1 MTHVI
6 IEFSQFLFR
15 EIRMTPSAPPP
26 GRRERNKQE
35 KLERITR
42 AASDLF
48 SRHGVDEVTTQQI
61 AEAADV
67 GAGTLF
73 LYARTKGELLLLAQ
87 NAAYA
92 RSLDEGIRASSA
104 ASTALDAVVAV
115 LEPIVHCNR
124 AQVENGRTYLREMA
138 FGDATEPHHAEA
150 LAIVARTEEA
160 VAGIVERLTSATTS
174 DAAALA
180 HVVSAVMMLAMSS
193 AVDESVPDDE
203 IVAGVRRQLEV
214 VLPR

>member
-1 MTHVI
+1 MT
-6 IEFSQFLFR
+6 S
-15 EIRMTPSAPPP
+15 SAPPL

-73 LYARTKGELLLLAQ
+73 LYAKTKGELLLLAQ

-92 RSLDEGIRASSA
+92 RSLDEGIRASSSA
-104 ASTALDAVVAV
+104 TTALDAVVAV

-160 VAGIVERLTSATTS
+160 VAGIVARLTSATPS
-174 DAAALA
+174 DAAAFA

-214 VLPR
+214 ILPR

>member
-1 MTHVI
+1 MSSTI
-6 IEFSQFLFR
+6 S
-15 EIRMTPSAPPP
+15 SP

-35 KLERITR
+35 KLDRITR

-48 SRHGVDEVTTQQI
+48 SRFGVDEVTTQQI

-87 NAAYA
+87 NAAYS
-92 RSLDEGIRASSA
+92 RSLDEGIRASSS

-138 FGDATEPHHAEA
+138 FGDASEPHHAEA

-160 VAGIVERLTSATTS
+160 VAEIVARLTSATPS
-174 DAAALA
+174 DAAAFA
-180 HVVSAVMMLAMSS
+180 HVVSAVVMLAMSS
-193 AVDESVPDDE
+193 AVDGSVTDDE
-203 IVAGVRRQLEV
+203 VVAGVRRQLEV
-214 VLPR
+214 ILPR

>member
-1 MTHVI
+1 MSSTV
-6 IEFSQFLFR
+6 
-15 EIRMTPSAPPP
+15 PSP
-26 GRRERNKQE
+26 GRRERNKRE
-35 KLERITR
+35 KLDRITR

-87 NAAYA
+87 NAAYS
-92 RSLDEGIRASSA
+92 RSLDEGIRASSSA
-104 ASTALDAVVAV
+104 TTAVDAVVAV

-150 LAIVARTEEA
+150 LAIVTRTEEA
-160 VAGIVERLTSATTS
+160 VAEIVARLTSATPS
-174 DAAALA
+174 DAAAFA
-180 HVVSAVMMLAMSS
+180 HVVSAVVMLAMSS

-203 IVAGVRRQLEV
+203 VVAGVRRQLEV
-214 VLPR
+214 ILPR

>member
-1 MTHVI
+1 MT
-6 IEFSQFLFR
+6 S
-15 EIRMTPSAPPP
+15 TPPP
-26 GRRERNKQE
+26 LGRRERNKQE
-35 KLERITR
+35 KLERITQ
-42 AASDLF
+42 AASHLF
-48 SRHGVDEVTTQQI
+48 AQHGVDEVTTQQV

-87 NAAYA
+87 NAAYERA
-92 RSLDEGIRASSA
+92 LEEGIRASGGLDD
-104 ASTALDAVVAV
+104 ALEAVVAV
-115 LEPIVHCNR
+115 LAPIVRCNR

-138 FGDATEPHHAEA
+138 FGDAREPHHAEA

-160 VAGIVERLTSATTS
+160 VAGIVERLTSTTPS

-180 HVVSAVMMLAMSS
+180 HVVSAVTMLAMSS
-193 AVDESVPDDE
+193 AVDASVADAE
-203 IVAGVRRQLEV
+203 VVADVRRQLAV

>member
-1 MTHVI
+1 M
-6 IEFSQFLFR
+6 SS
-15 EIRMTPSAPPP
+15 SAPSL

-160 VAGIVERLTSATTS
+160 VAGIVERLTSATPS

-203 IVAGVRRQLEV
+203 IVADVRRQLAV
-214 VLPR
+214 ILPR

>member
-1 MTHVI
+1 MT
-6 IEFSQFLFR
+6 S
-15 EIRMTPSAPPP
+15 SAPPL

-92 RSLDEGIRASSA
+92 RSLDEGIRASSSA
-104 ASTALDAVVAV
+104 TTALDAVVAV

-160 VAGIVERLTSATTS
+160 VAGIVARLTSATPS
-174 DAAALA
+174 DAAAFA

-193 AVDESVPDDE
+193 AVDESVSDDE

-214 VLPR
+214 ILPR

>member
-1 MTHVI
+1 M
-6 IEFSQFLFR
+6 S
-15 EIRMTPSAPPP
+15 SSPPEL
-26 GRRERNKQE
+26 GRRERNKLA
-35 KLERITR
+35 KLERITQ

-87 NAAYA
+87 NANYA
-92 RSLDEGIRASSA
+92 RSLDEGIRASRGA
-104 ASTALDAVVAV
+104 TTAVDGIVSV
-115 LEPIVHCNR
+115 LTPIVHCNR

-160 VAGIVERLTSATTS
+160 VAGIITRLTSRSPA
-174 DAAALA
+174 DAASLA
-180 HVVSAVMMLAMSS
+180 QVISAVMLLAMSS
-193 AVDESVPDDE
+193 AVDESVTDDE
-203 IVAGVRRQLEV
+203 IVEAIRARLRV
-214 VLPR
+214 VLPD

>member
-1 MTHVI
+1 MSSTV
-6 IEFSQFLFR
+6 
-15 EIRMTPSAPPP
+15 PSP

-35 KLERITR
+35 KLDRITR

-48 SRHGVDEVTTQQI
+48 SRHGVDEVTTQQV

-87 NAAYA
+87 NAAYS
-92 RSLDEGIRASSA
+92 RSLDEGIRASSSA
-104 ASTALDAVVAV
+104 KTALDAVVAV

-160 VAGIVERLTSATTS
+160 VAEIVARLTSATPS
-174 DAAALA
+174 DAAAFA

-193 AVDESVPDDE
+193 AVDESVPVDE
-203 IVAGVRRQLEV
+203 VVAGVRRQLEV
-214 VLPR
+214 ILPR

>member
-1 MTHVI
+1 MT
-6 IEFSQFLFR
+6 S
-15 EIRMTPSAPPP
+15 SAPPL

-92 RSLDEGIRASSA
+92 RSLDEGIRASSS

-160 VAGIVERLTSATTS
+160 VAGIVARLTSATPS

-214 VLPR
+214 ILPR

>member
-1 MTHVI
+1 MSSTV
-6 IEFSQFLFR
+6 
-15 EIRMTPSAPPP
+15 PSL

-35 KLERITR
+35 KLERITQ

-87 NAAYA
+87 NDAYA
-92 RSLDEGIRASSA
+92 RSLDEGIRASSS
-104 ASTALDAVVAV
+104 ASTALDAVIAV

-160 VAGIVERLTSATTS
+160 VAEIVARLTSATPS
-174 DAAALA
+174 DAAAFA

-203 IVAGVRRQLEV
+203 IVAGVRRQLAV
-214 VLPR
+214 ILSPR

>member
-1 MTHVI
+1 
-6 IEFSQFLFR
+6 
-15 EIRMTPSAPPP
+15 MTPSAPPP

>member
-1 MTHVI
+1 MT
-6 IEFSQFLFR
+6 S
-15 EIRMTPSAPPP
+15 SAPPL

-92 RSLDEGIRASSA
+92 RSLDEGIRASSSA
-104 ASTALDAVVAV
+104 TTALDAVVAV

-160 VAGIVERLTSATTS
+160 VAGIVARLTSATPS
-174 DAAALA
+174 DAAAFA

-214 VLPR
+214 ILPR

>member
-1 MTHVI
+1 MSSTA
-6 IEFSQFLFR
+6 
-15 EIRMTPSAPPP
+15 PSL

-87 NAAYA
+87 NDAYA

-160 VAGIVERLTSATTS
+160 VAEIVVRLTSAAPS
-174 DAAALA
+174 DAAAFA

-214 VLPR
+214 ILPPR

>member
-1 MTHVI
+1 MT
-6 IEFSQFLFR
+6 S
-15 EIRMTPSAPPP
+15 SAPPL

-92 RSLDEGIRASSA
+92 RSLDEGIRASSSA
-104 ASTALDAVVAV
+104 TTALDAVVAV
-115 LEPIVHCNR
+115 LAPIVHCNR

-138 FGDATEPHHAEA
+138 FGDAAEPHHAEA

-160 VAGIVERLTSATTS
+160 VAGIVARLTSATPS
-174 DAAALA
+174 DAAAFA

-214 VLPR
+214 ILPR

>member
-1 MTHVI
+1 MSSTSP
-6 IEFSQFLFR
+6 E
-15 EIRMTPSAPPP
+15 P
-26 GRRERNKQE
+26 GRRERNKQA

-87 NAAYA
+87 NANYA
-92 RSLDEGIRASSA
+92 RSLDEGIRASQSA
-104 ASTALDAVVAV
+104 ATAVQAIVAV
-115 LEPIVHCNR
+115 LTPIVHCNR
-124 AQVENGRTYLREMA
+124 EQVENGRTYLREMA

-160 VAGIVERLTSATTS
+160 VAGIITRLTSRSPA
-174 DAAALA
+174 DAASLA
-180 HVVSAVMMLAMSS
+180 QVISAVVMLAMSS
-193 AVDESVPDDE
+193 AVDEAVSDDE
-203 IVAGVRRQLEV
+203 IVEAIRARLRVI
-214 VLPR
+214 LPD

>member
-1 MTHVI
+1 M
-6 IEFSQFLFR
+6 SS
-15 EIRMTPSAPPP
+15 SAPSL

-92 RSLDEGIRASSA
+92 RALDDGIRASSA

-124 AQVENGRTYLREMA
+124 AQVENGRTYLREMV

-150 LAIVARTEEA
+150 LTIVARTEEA
-160 VAGIVERLTSATTS
+160 VAGIVERLTSATPS

-180 HVVSAVMMLAMSS
+180 HAVSAVMMLAMSS
-193 AVDESVPDDE
+193 AVDESVPDAE
-203 IVAGVRRQLEV
+203 IVADVRRQLAV
-214 VLPR
+214 ILPR

>member
-1 MTHVI
+1 MT
-6 IEFSQFLFR
+6 S
-15 EIRMTPSAPPP
+15 SAPPL

-92 RSLDEGIRASSA
+92 RSLDEGIRASST

-115 LEPIVHCNR
+115 LAPIVHCNR

-138 FGDATEPHHAEA
+138 FGDAAEPHHAEA

-160 VAGIVERLTSATTS
+160 VAGIVARLTSATPS
-174 DAAALA
+174 DAAAFA

-214 VLPR
+214 ILPR

>member
-1 MTHVI
+1 MSSTA
-6 IEFSQFLFR
+6 SSL
-15 EIRMTPSAPPP
+15 

-35 KLERITR
+35 KLERITQ

-73 LYARTKGELLLLAQ
+73 LYAKTKGELLLLAQ

-92 RSLDEGIRASSA
+92 RSLDEGIRASSS

-138 FGDATEPHHAEA
+138 FGDAAEPHHAEA

-160 VAGIVERLTSATTS
+160 VAGIVTRLTSATPS
-174 DAAALA
+174 DAATFA

-214 VLPR
+214 ILPR

>member
-1 MTHVI
+1 MSSTA
-6 IEFSQFLFR
+6 SSL
-15 EIRMTPSAPPP
+15 

-35 KLERITR
+35 KLERITQ

-73 LYARTKGELLLLAQ
+73 LYAKTKGELLLLAQ

-92 RSLDEGIRASSA
+92 RSLDEGIRASSSA
-104 ASTALDAVVAV
+104 TTALDAVVAV

-160 VAGIVERLTSATTS
+160 VAGIVARLTSATPS
-174 DAAALA
+174 DAAAFA

-214 VLPR
+214 ILPR

>member
-1 MTHVI
+1 
-6 IEFSQFLFR
+6 
-15 EIRMTPSAPPP
+15 MTPSAPPP

-48 SRHGVDEVTTQQI
+48 ARHGVDEVTTQQI

-160 VAGIVERLTSATTS
+160 VAGIVVRLTSAAPS

-203 IVAGVRRQLEV
+203 IVAGVRRQLKAI
-214 VLPR
+214 LPPR

>member
-1 MTHVI
+1 MT
-6 IEFSQFLFR
+6 S
-15 EIRMTPSAPPP
+15 SAPPL

-48 SRHGVDEVTTQQI
+48 SRHGVDEVTTLQI

-92 RSLDEGIRASSA
+92 RSLDEGIRASSS

-160 VAGIVERLTSATTS
+160 VAGIVARLTSATPS
-174 DAAALA
+174 DAAAFA

-214 VLPR
+214 ILPR

>member
-1 MTHVI
+1 MSSTSP
-6 IEFSQFLFR
+6 E
-15 EIRMTPSAPPP
+15 P
-26 GRRERNKQE
+26 GRRERNKQA

-87 NAAYA
+87 NANYA
-92 RSLDEGIRASSA
+92 RSLDEGIRASQSA
-104 ASTALDAVVAV
+104 ATVVEAIVAV
-115 LEPIVHCNR
+115 LTPIVHCNR
-124 AQVENGRTYLREMA
+124 EQVENGRTYLREMA

-160 VAGIVERLTSATTS
+160 VAGIITRLTSRSPA
-174 DAAALA
+174 DAASLA
-180 HVVSAVMMLAMSS
+180 QVISAVVMLAMSS
-193 AVDESVPDDE
+193 AVDEAVSDDE
-203 IVAGVRRQLEV
+203 IVEAIRARLRVI
-214 VLPR
+214 LPD